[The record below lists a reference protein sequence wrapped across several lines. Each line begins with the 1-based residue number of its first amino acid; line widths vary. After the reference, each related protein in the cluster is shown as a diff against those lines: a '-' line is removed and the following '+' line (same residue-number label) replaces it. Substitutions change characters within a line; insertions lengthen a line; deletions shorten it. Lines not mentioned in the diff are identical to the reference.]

1 MKCEKMTINEEDEK
15 MMVIIEIN
23 VEINGVRY
31 ETTQKIE
38 EGTYNEILKICNERK
53 CNITDLLIN
62 DITEMTPEEAEEI
75 VCSWDM

>member
-1 MKCEKMTINEEDEK
+1 MKCEKMIINEEDEEK
-15 MMVIIEIN
+15 MVIIEIN

>member
-1 MKCEKMTINEEDEK
+1 MKCEKMIINEEDEEK
-15 MMVIIEIN
+15 MVIIEIN

-62 DITEMTPEEAEEI
+62 NITEMTPEEAEEI